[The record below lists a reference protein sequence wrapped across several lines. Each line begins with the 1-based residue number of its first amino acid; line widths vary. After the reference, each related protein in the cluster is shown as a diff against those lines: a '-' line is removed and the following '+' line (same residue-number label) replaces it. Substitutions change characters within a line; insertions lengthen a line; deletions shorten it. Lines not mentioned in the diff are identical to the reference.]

1 LWLRAG
7 LLRLTSHNRAH
18 FGAIWTHFEIPVP
31 SMNMGSLLLSREA
44 MHQQSG
50 MPPGGPDQLLSP
62 LLIVSTIPGLIF
74 VFFHYTKRE
83 NL

>member
-1 LWLRAG
+1 MLSDKKLLWLRAG

-18 FGAIWTHFEIPVP
+18 FGAIWTHFALPVP
-31 SMNMGSLLLSREA
+31 SMNMSSLLLSREA

-62 LLIVSTIPGLIF
+62 LLIVSLKKSFITNNG
-74 VFFHYTKRE
+74 
-83 NL
+83 N